1 MEESMKLSARNRLKG
16 SIKQITPGTLNSEVV
31 LEVAPGVEMV
41 AMITKASRERLGLEV
56 GQEVYAVI
64 KASHIMLGLD

>member
-41 AMITKASRERLGLEV
+41 AMITKASKERLGLEV

>member
-1 MEESMKLSARNRLKG
+1 MEESMKLSACNRLKG

-41 AMITKASRERLGLEV
+41 AMITKASKERLGLEV